1 MTFNLSDYSKIN
13 ETVFSCF
20 FDFVT
25 QFLINCFNA
34 EKFFENDNK
43 KYFDTYEK
51 ILLAIVRFKEYKN
64 GDLFK
69 NYAKVILDAFIQSRL
84 LTDNN
89 DINDLNFN
97 INKNLN
103 NYDTELIDEDL
114 VEDDLQRYK
123 DVLAAISEFSRFIPE
138 YCVPL
143 LSK

>member
-1 MTFNLSDYSKIN
+1 LNDYSNIS
-13 ETVFSCF
+13 ETTFTCF

-25 QFLINCFNA
+25 QFVINCFNA
-34 EKFFENDNK
+34 EKNFDNDNK

-51 ILLAIVRFKEYKN
+51 ILLALTRFKEYKN
-64 GDLFK
+64 GELFK
-69 NYAKVILDAFIQSRL
+69 KYSKPILDSFIQSRL
-84 LTDNN
+84 LTNN
-89 DINDLNFN
+89 EFNELNFN
-97 INKNLN
+97 INKNIN

-123 DVLAAISEFSRFIPE
+123 DILFTISEFSRFIPE